1 MSKKKSIVNVVPSQ
15 NKLSFNL
22 LNNLYARELGF
33 VSTSK
38 FISQSNTQRLD
49 EIRLSKY
56 RAIPT
61 LNRSVTWLSIDNV
74 EDRL

>member
-1 MSKKKSIVNVVPSQ
+1 MFKKKSIVNVVPNQ

>member
-1 MSKKKSIVNVVPSQ
+1 MFKKKSIINVVPNQ